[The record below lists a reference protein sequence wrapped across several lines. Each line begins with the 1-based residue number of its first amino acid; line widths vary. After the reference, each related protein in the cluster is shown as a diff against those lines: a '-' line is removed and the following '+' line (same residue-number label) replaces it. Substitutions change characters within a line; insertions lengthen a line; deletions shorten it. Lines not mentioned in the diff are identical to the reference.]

1 MRSVAVPDGAYLH
14 TLSTKY
20 MLKSGV
26 PHKTIKTIM
35 IANVMNALSSE
46 MDILKHKLI
55 VEQVTALKKQHR
67 ASVLCAIIN
76 LSMRA
81 CYISR
86 EAAMQAQQQ

>member
-35 IANVMNALSSE
+35 IANVMNAPSLELDGFKTQANS
-46 MDILKHKLI
+46 
-55 VEQVTALKKQHR
+55 TAGNS
-67 ASVLCAIIN
+67 A
-76 LSMRA
+76 
-81 CYISR
+81 
-86 EAAMQAQQQ
+86 